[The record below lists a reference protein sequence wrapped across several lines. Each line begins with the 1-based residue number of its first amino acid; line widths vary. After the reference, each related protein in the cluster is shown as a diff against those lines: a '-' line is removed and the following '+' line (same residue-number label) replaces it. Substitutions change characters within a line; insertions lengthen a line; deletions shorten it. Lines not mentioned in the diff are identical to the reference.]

1 VRLPAEWFKAPLDR
15 REGALR
21 GIGWDLDLGA
31 DLKPRSELVYA
42 TGGGWRIV
50 RPRLSRC
57 DPSGCVVCLRQ
68 YLWHRIGS
76 LGNRKYGVRYIC
88 VG

>member
-31 DLKPRSELVYA
+31 DLKPRSELVYCTLRVA
-42 TGGGWRIV
+42 GGASSDLACRAVILLAVWCACDNICGTG
-50 RPRLSRC
+50 
-57 DPSGCVVCLRQ
+57 
-68 YLWHRIGS
+68 
-76 LGNRKYGVRYIC
+76 
-88 VG
+88 